1 MLVSEPLLGFVLRLL
16 GWIDEPVV
24 APNVVAVYPAEALSE
39 LTLAGILKE
48 TSRATEIVRPL
59 RCGPGPDLSVRVTAL
74 GLYGVAADPDDYCD
88 PVPLS
93 DEDVRRYAVSLS
105 RLAAEL
111 RQRNQ
116 IQGAAC
122 EMDDGLAL
130 LGTKRVP
137 GHGTIPVYLSL
148 PNGNHSVFLARCL
161 RARRGQAGLTSVVI
175 VPEDISL
182 PTEFRRILDESGI
195 RTAALSPAARLA
207 DLEIDWTSIFPET
220 PSREATPPRFLFEKN
235 GDFWNLAYEGKSISV
250 RDSKGLVYIAE
261 LLRRPGQEIFAAE
274 LFAAANGMKTVPVGS
289 SGAMIDD
296 TAMRAY
302 RQRAADLQF
311 QLGEAQKNNDTG
323 GQEAAQLEL
332 DRLTDEILAARGLSG
347 RRRNA
352 QDDSDR
358 IRKSVSMAIARAVG
372 IIREHAPALAAHLD
386 RHLQRGYFAS
396 YSGNI
401 FWIF

>member
-1 MLVSEPLLGFVLRLL
+1 LLVPESLLGFVLRLL
-16 GWIDEPVV
+16 GRIAEPVV
-24 APNVVAVYPAEALSE
+24 APDVVAAYPAEALSE

-48 TSRATEIVRPL
+48 TSRASEIVRPL
-59 RCGPGPDLSVRVTAL
+59 RYGPGPDLSVRVTAL
-74 GLYGVAADPDDYCD
+74 GLYGVAADPDEYCD

-93 DEDVRRYAVSLS
+93 DDDARRYAVSIP

-116 IQGAAC
+116 IQGAGC
-122 EMDDGLAL
+122 EMVNGLAL
-130 LGTKRVP
+130 LGSKRVQ
-137 GHGTIPVYLSL
+137 GHGGVPVYISL
-148 PNGNHSVFLARCL
+148 PNGDHSVFLARCL
-161 RARRGQAGLTSVVI
+161 RARRGQAGLTAVVI
-175 VPEDISL
+175 APEEISL
-182 PTEFRRILDESGI
+182 PTESRRILDESGI

-207 DLEIDWTSIFPET
+207 DLEIDWTSIFSEIPA
-220 PSREATPPRFLFEKN
+220 REAAPPRFLFQKN
-235 GDFWNLAYEGKSISV
+235 GDFWNLAFEGKSISV

-261 LLRRPGQEIFAAE
+261 LLRRPAQEIFAAE

-289 SGAMIDD
+289 SGAMLDE
-296 TAMRAY
+296 TAVRSY

-311 QLGEAQKNNDTG
+311 QLAEAEKNNDRG

-332 DRLTDEILAARGLSG
+332 ERLTDEILAGRGLSG

-358 IRKSVSMAIARAVG
+358 IRKSVSNAIGRAVDM
-372 IIREHAPALAAHLD
+372 IREHAPPLAHHLD
-386 RHLQRGYFAS
+386 RHLRRGHFAS

-401 FWIF
+401 FWEF

>member
-1 MLVSEPLLGFVLRLL
+1 VPETLLGFVLRLL
-16 GWIDEPVV
+16 GRITAPVV
-24 APNVVAVYPAEALSE
+24 APNVVAAYQGGELFE
-39 LTLAGILKE
+39 LTAAGILKE

-74 GLYGVAADPDDYCD
+74 GLYGVTADPDEYCD
-88 PVPLS
+88 PVRLS
-93 DEDVRRYAVSLS
+93 DEDVRRYAISIP

-116 IQGAAC
+116 IQGGGC
-122 EMDDGLAL
+122 EIDDGLVL
-130 LGTKRVP
+130 LGTKRIQ
-137 GHGTIPVYLSL
+137 GHGNVPVYISL
-148 PNGNHSVFLARCL
+148 PNWDHSVCLARCL
-161 RARRGQAGLTSVVI
+161 RAKRGQAGLPTVVI
-175 VPEDISL
+175 IPEEISL
-182 PTEFRRILDESGI
+182 PTESRRILEENGI
-195 RTAALSPAARLA
+195 RIVALSPAGRLA
-207 DLEIDWTSIFPET
+207 DLEIDWTSVFPEL
-220 PSREATPPRFLFEKN
+220 PVREATPPRFLFQKK

-250 RDSKGLVYIAE
+250 RDSKGLNYIAE

-289 SGAMIDD
+289 SGGMLDD

-302 RQRAADLQF
+302 RKRAEDLQF
-311 QLGEAQKNNDTG
+311 QLAEAEKNNDTG

-332 DRLTDEILAARGLSG
+332 ERLTDEILSGRGLSG

-372 IIREHAPALAAHLD
+372 IIREHAPALADHLD
-386 RHLQRGYFAS
+386 RHMQRGYFAS
-396 YSGNI
+396 YSGNL
-401 FWIF
+401 FWEF